1 MEITEF
7 TIQIIILGIPGIFC
21 YLIASKL
28 IGKIGKDSFESFL
41 SVFLFSVLAYV
52 LYSIIL
58 ASYNLIASG
67 KVTND
72 IINKIF
78 SNQKSVKYYDILGAT
93 ASSFILALII
103 SYLYRFNILN
113 RFGQLIGA
121 TYRYGD
127 EDVWHYFH
135 RAPDIQKNEGWIF
148 VRDHKCNLVYYGFV
162 SIWSESEKNR
172 ELIIS
177 DVTVYTN
184 DGGIELYTS
193 DHIYL
198 SRNIDD
204 LTIEVPKQ
212 QDKEKDN
219 V

>member
-7 TIQIIILGIPGIFC
+7 TIQIIIIGIPGIFC
-21 YLIASKL
+21 YFIASKL
-28 IGKIGKDSFESFL
+28 IGKIGKDSLEVFL
-41 SVFLFSVLAYV
+41 SIFLFSILSYV
-52 LYSIIL
+52 LYSL
-58 ASYNLIASG
+58 ALSIYNLMSCSP
-67 KVTND
+67 VQND

-78 SNQKSVKYYDILGAT
+78 TEQKSVKYYDILGAT
-93 ASSFILALII
+93 ITSLVLAFIL

-113 RFGQLIGA
+113 RIGQKIGA
-121 TYRYGD
+121 TFRYGD

-135 RAPDIQKNEGWIF
+135 RASENQKNEGWIY
-148 VRDHKCNLVYYGFV
+148 VRDHKYNLVYYGFV
-162 SIWSESEKNR
+162 SVWSESEKNR

-177 DVTVYTN
+177 DVTVYAN
-184 DGGIELYTS
+184 DEGNELYTA

-212 QDKEKDN
+212 QNKEE
-219 V
+219 